1 MESAETLYKILETKI
16 LDLLKSQRQSQFQ
29 IEEMREEIER
39 LNEKLTQQRILNEEL
54 KDKNEALKIANA
66 IGGNDEH
73 KRLMKLKINR
83 LAKEI
88 DKCIQLIDY
97 TTP

>member
-73 KRLMKLKINR
+73 KRLMKLKINS
-83 LAKEI
+83 
-88 DKCIQLIDY
+88 
-97 TTP
+97 